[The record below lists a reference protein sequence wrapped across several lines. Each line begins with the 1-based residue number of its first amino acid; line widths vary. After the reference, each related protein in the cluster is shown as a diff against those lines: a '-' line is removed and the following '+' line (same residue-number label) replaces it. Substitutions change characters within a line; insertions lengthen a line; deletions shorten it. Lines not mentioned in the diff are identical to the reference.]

1 MHPSLQGGCNKLN
14 NMDYNYELFAT
25 TQTPAYVDN
34 STSNATI
41 FNYNYNYY
49 ANG

>member
-1 MHPSLQGGCNKLN
+1 
-14 NMDYNYELFAT
+14 MDYNYELFAT

-49 ANG
+49 TNG